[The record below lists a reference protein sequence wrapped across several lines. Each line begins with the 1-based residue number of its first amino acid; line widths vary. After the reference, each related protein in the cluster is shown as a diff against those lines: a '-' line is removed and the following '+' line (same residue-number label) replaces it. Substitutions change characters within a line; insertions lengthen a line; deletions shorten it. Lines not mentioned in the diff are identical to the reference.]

1 MRRTQ
6 KASRRASTTMQ
17 HEISKMGEELAELA
31 AAIGETA
38 SDQTK
43 AAVHSLHK
51 RFDRLTG
58 SAGPVIDAGVADA
71 REVIAENPFASV
83 AAAFGLG
90 FLLASTLLR
99 R

>member
-6 KASRRASTTMQ
+6 KAGRRASTSMQ
-17 HEISKMGEELAELA
+17 HEISKMGEELADLA
-31 AAIGETA
+31 AAVGESA
-38 SDQTK
+38 SEQTK
-43 AAVHSLHK
+43 AAVDSLHK

-58 SAGPVIDAGVADA
+58 AAGPVIDAGVADA
-71 REVIAENPFASV
+71 REVIADNPFASV

>member
-1 MRRTQ
+1 MRRTR
-6 KASRRASTTMQ
+6 KATHRASTSLQ
-17 HEISKMGEELAELA
+17 HEISKMGEELADLA
-31 AAIGETA
+31 SAVGETA

-43 AAVHSLHK
+43 AAVESLHK
-51 RFDRLTG
+51 RFDRMTG
-58 SAGPVIDAGVADA
+58 YAGPVIDAGVADA

-90 FLLASTLLR
+90 FLVASTLLR

>member
-6 KASRRASTTMQ
+6 KASRKASTSVQ
-17 HEISKMGEELAELA
+17 HEISKMGEELADLA
-31 AAIGETA
+31 AAVGETA

-43 AAVHSLHK
+43 AAVASLHK
-51 RFDRLTG
+51 RFDRLADA
-58 SAGPVIDAGVADA
+58 AGPAIDAGVADA

>member
-6 KASRRASTTMQ
+6 KASRKASTSVQ
-17 HEISKMGEELAELA
+17 HEISKMGEELADLA
-31 AAIGETA
+31 AAVGETA

-43 AAVHSLHK
+43 AAVASLHK
-51 RFDRLTG
+51 RFDRLTDA
-58 SAGPVIDAGVADA
+58 AGPVIDAGVADA

>member
-6 KASRRASTTMQ
+6 KASRKASTSVQ
-17 HEISKMGEELAELA
+17 HEISKMGEELADLA
-31 AAIGETA
+31 AAVGETA

-43 AAVHSLHK
+43 AAVASLHK
-51 RFDRLTG
+51 RFDRLTDA
-58 SAGPVIDAGVADA
+58 AGPAIDAGVADA

>member
-1 MRRTQ
+1 MRRTR
-6 KASRRASTTMQ
+6 KASRRAATSMQ
-17 HEISKMGEELAELA
+17 HEISKLGEELADLA
-31 AAIGETA
+31 AAVGESA
-38 SDQTK
+38 SEQTR
-43 AAVHSLHK
+43 AAVDSLHK
-51 RFDRLTG
+51 RFDRLTDY
-58 SAGPVIDAGVADA
+58 AGPVVDARVADA

>member
-6 KASRRASTTMQ
+6 KASRMASTMQ
-17 HEISKMGEELAELA
+17 HEISKMGEELADLA

-43 AAVHSLHK
+43 AAVHSLHQ

>member
-6 KASRRASTTMQ
+6 RASRRASTSIQ
-17 HEISKMGEELAELA
+17 HEISKMGEELADLA
-31 AAIGETA
+31 AAVGETA

-43 AAVHSLHK
+43 ATVASLHK

-58 SAGPVIDAGVADA
+58 AAGPVFDAGVADA